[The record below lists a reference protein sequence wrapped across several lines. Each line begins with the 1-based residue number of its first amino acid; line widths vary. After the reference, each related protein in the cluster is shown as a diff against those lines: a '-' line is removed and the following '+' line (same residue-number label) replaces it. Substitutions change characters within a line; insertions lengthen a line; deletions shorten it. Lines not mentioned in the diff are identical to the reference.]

1 MKKEDKAIESTME
14 NITVGEKYKSFIE
27 NAGLGIVVFDRNGTH
42 LDVNPAFCGISGFE
56 KKELIGT
63 NFPSLYWPEHFA
75 RELENEMQQLIKTG
89 FLKTESCFRKK
100 NETIFP
106 VSLAGSLVQDQKER
120 SAEFILLVQDITDI
134 KRVERERKLTQEMLI
149 VVNKNLERKV
159 KERTAE
165 VKLLLKQKD
174 EFIEMLGHDL
184 KNPLTPLINL
194 IPILEKKITD
204 PDCQKI
210 LSVIHENAMYMKNL
224 VVNIIKLAKLDS
236 PNVAF
241 NFEEVNLREMVEYV
255 LERDMLLFQ
264 ENNIAVKN
272 ELHRD
277 IRVQVDKLRFYELF
291 DNVLNNSVKYSP
303 DGGTIVINSEKQN
316 NSFVQISIK
325 DEGIGM
331 TREQLEHVFDDFYK
345 ADSSRHD
352 FSSSGLGMSICKRI
366 VEKHGGQIRAESLG
380 LGKGTTM
387 FFNLPVMAKNK
398 ILNKGK

>member
-1 MKKEDKAIESTME
+1 LK
-14 NITVGEKYKSFIE
+14 
-27 NAGLGIVVFDRNGTH
+27 
-42 LDVNPAFCGISGFE
+42 

-75 RELENEMQQLIKTG
+75 RELENEMQQLTKTG
-89 FLKTESCFRKK
+89 FLKTESYFRKK

-106 VSLAGSLVQDQKER
+106 VSLAGSLVQNQKEE
-120 SAEFILLVQDITDI
+120 STEFILLVQDITDI
-134 KRVERERKLTQEMLI
+134 KRAERERKLAQEMLI
-149 VVNKNLERKV
+149 AVNRNLEKKV
-159 KERTAE
+159 KEKTAE
-165 VKLLLKQKD
+165 INLLLKQKD
-174 EFIEMLGHDL
+174 EFIKMLGHDL
-184 KNPLTPLINL
+184 KNPLNPLVNL

-204 PDCQKI
+204 PDCQEM
-210 LSVIHENAMYMKNL
+210 LSVIHENAVYMQNL
-224 VVNIIKLAKLDS
+224 VVNTIKLAKLDS

-241 NFEEVNLREMVEYV
+241 NFEEVNLREMVEHV
-255 LERDMLLFQ
+255 LERNKLLFQ

-277 IRVQVDKLRFYELF
+277 TRVQVDKLRFYELF

-316 NSFVQISIK
+316 NGFVQISIK

-331 TREQLEHVFDDFYK
+331 TREQLEHMFDDFYK

-352 FSSSGLGMSICKRI
+352 FNSSGLGMSICKRI
-366 VEKHGGQIRAESLG
+366 VENHGGQIRVESPG

-387 FFNLPVMAKNK
+387 FFNLPVD
-398 ILNKGK
+398 GKEEDI

>member
-1 MKKEDKAIESTME
+1 MGEVRKSIAVSD
-14 NITVGEKYKSFIE
+14 EKYKSFIE
-27 NAGLGIVVFDRNGTH
+27 NAGLSIVVFDRCGTH
-42 LDVNPAFCGISGFE
+42 LDVNPAFCGVTGFE

-89 FLKTESCFRKK
+89 FLKTESYFRKK

-134 KRVERERKLTQEMLI
+134 KRAERERKLTQEMLI
-149 VVNKNLERKV
+149 ATNKNLERKV
-159 KERTAE
+159 KEKTAE
-165 VKLLLKQKD
+165 IKLLLKQKD
-174 EFIEMLGHDL
+174 EFIKMLGHDL
-184 KNPLTPLINL
+184 KNPLNPLINL

-210 LSVIHENAMYMKNL
+210 LSVIHENAVYMQNL
-224 VVNIIKLAKLDS
+224 VVNTIKLARLDS

-255 LERDMLLFQ
+255 LERNKLLFQ

-291 DNVLNNSVKYSP
+291 DNLLSNSVNYSP

-316 NSFVQISIK
+316 NGFVQISIK

-331 TREQLEHVFDDFYK
+331 TREQLEHMFDDFYK
-345 ADSSRHD
+345 ADPSRHD
-352 FSSSGLGMSICKRI
+352 FSSSGLGISICKRI
-366 VEKHGGQIRAESLG
+366 VENHGGQIRAESPG

-387 FFNLPVMAKNK
+387 FFNLPVDG
-398 ILNKGK
+398 KGEDIEQTK

>member
-1 MKKEDKAIESTME
+1 MGEVRKSIAVSD
-14 NITVGEKYKSFIE
+14 EKYKSFIE
-27 NAGLGIVVFDRNGTH
+27 NAGLSVVVFDRCGTH
-42 LDVNPAFCGISGFE
+42 LDVNPAFCGVTGFE

-63 NFPSLYWPEHFA
+63 NFPSVYWPEHFA
-75 RELENEMQQLIKTG
+75 RELENGMQQLIKTG
-89 FLKTESCFRKK
+89 VLKTESYFRKK

-134 KRVERERKLTQEMLI
+134 KRAERERKLTQEMLI
-149 VVNKNLERKV
+149 ATNKNLERKV
-159 KERTAE
+159 KEKTAE
-165 VKLLLKQKD
+165 IKLLLKQKD
-174 EFIEMLGHDL
+174 EFIKMLSHDL
-184 KNPLTPLINL
+184 KNPLNPLINL

-210 LSVIHENAMYMKNL
+210 LSVIHENAVYMQNL
-224 VVNIIKLAKLDS
+224 VVNTIKLAKLDS
-236 PNVAF
+236 LNVAF
-241 NFEEVNLREMVEYV
+241 NFVEVNLREMVESV
-255 LERDMLLFQ
+255 LERNKLLFQ

-291 DNVLNNSVKYSP
+291 DNSLSNSVKYSP

-316 NSFVQISIK
+316 NGFVQISIK

-331 TREQLEHVFDDFYK
+331 TREQLEHMFDDFYK
-345 ADSSRHD
+345 ADPSRHD
-352 FSSSGLGMSICKRI
+352 FSSSGLGISICKRI
-366 VEKHGGQIRAESLG
+366 VENHGGQIRAESPG

-387 FFNLPVMAKNK
+387 FFNLPVD
-398 ILNKGK
+398 GKEEDIEQTK

>member
-1 MKKEDKAIESTME
+1 MGEVRKSIAVSD
-14 NITVGEKYKSFIE
+14 EKYKSFIE
-27 NAGLGIVVFDRNGTH
+27 NAGLSIVVFDRCGTH
-42 LDVNPAFCGISGFE
+42 LDVNPAFCGVTGFE

-89 FLKTESCFRKK
+89 FLKTESYFRKK

-106 VSLAGSLVQDQKER
+106 VSLAGSLIQDQKER

-134 KRVERERKLTQEMLI
+134 KRAERERKLAQEMLI
-149 VVNKNLERKV
+149 AVNKNLEKKV
-159 KERTAE
+159 KEKTAE
-165 VKLLLKQKD
+165 INLLLKQKD
-174 EFIEMLGHDL
+174 GFIKMLGHDL
-184 KNPLTPLINL
+184 KNPLNPLINL

-204 PDCQKI
+204 PDCQKM
-210 LSVIHENAMYMKNL
+210 LSVIHENAVYMQDL
-224 VVNIIKLAKLDS
+224 VVNTIKLAKLDS

-241 NFEEVNLREMVEYV
+241 NFEEVNLREIVEYV
-255 LERDMLLFQ
+255 LERNKLLFQ

-291 DNVLNNSVKYSP
+291 DNVLNNSVNYSP

-316 NSFVQISIK
+316 NGFVQISIK

-331 TREQLEHVFDDFYK
+331 TREQLEHMFDDFYK
-345 ADSSRHD
+345 ADPSRHD

-366 VEKHGGQIRAESLG
+366 VENHGGQIWAESPG
-380 LGKGTTM
+380 LGKGTAM
-387 FFNLPVMAKNK
+387 FFNLPVD
-398 ILNKGK
+398 GKEEDIEQTK

>member
-1 MKKEDKAIESTME
+1 MGEVRKSIAVSD
-14 NITVGEKYKSFIE
+14 EKYKSFIE
-27 NAGLGIVVFDRNGTH
+27 NAGLGVVVFDRNGTH
-42 LDVNPAFCGISGFE
+42 LDINPAFCGISGFE

-89 FLKTESCFRKK
+89 VLKTESCFRKK

-204 PDCQKI
+204 PDCQKM

-255 LERDMLLFQ
+255 LERNMILFQ

-316 NSFVQISIK
+316 NGFVQISIK

-352 FSSSGLGMSICKRI
+352 FSSSGLGTSICKRI
-366 VEKHGGQIRAESLG
+366 VEKHDGQIWAESLG

-387 FFNLPVMAKNK
+387 FFNLPVD
-398 ILNKGK
+398 GKE

>member
-1 MKKEDKAIESTME
+1 MGEVRKSIAVSD
-14 NITVGEKYKSFIE
+14 EKYKSFIE
-27 NAGLGIVVFDRNGTH
+27 NAGLSIVVFDRCGTH
-42 LDVNPAFCGISGFE
+42 LDVNPAFCGVTGFE

-75 RELENEMQQLIKTG
+75 RELENGMQQLIKTG
-89 FLKTESCFRKK
+89 FLKTESYFRKK

-134 KRVERERKLTQEMLI
+134 KRAERERKLTQEMLI
-149 VVNKNLERKV
+149 ATNKNLERKV
-159 KERTAE
+159 KEKTAE
-165 VKLLLKQKD
+165 IKLLLKQKD
-174 EFIEMLGHDL
+174 EFIKMLSHDL
-184 KNPLTPLINL
+184 KNPLSPLINL

-210 LSVIHENAMYMKNL
+210 LSVIHENAVYMQNL
-224 VVNIIKLAKLDS
+224 VVNTIKLAKLDS
-236 PNVAF
+236 LNVAF

-255 LERDMLLFQ
+255 LERNKLLFQ

-291 DNVLNNSVKYSP
+291 DNVLSNSVKYSP

-316 NSFVQISIK
+316 NGFVQISIK

-331 TREQLEHVFDDFYK
+331 TREQLEHMFDDFYK
-345 ADSSRHD
+345 ADPSRHD

-366 VEKHGGQIRAESLG
+366 VENHGGQIWAESPG
-380 LGKGTTM
+380 LGKGTAM
-387 FFNLPVMAKNK
+387 FFNLPVD
-398 ILNKGK
+398 GKEEDIEQTK

>member
-1 MKKEDKAIESTME
+1 MGEVRKSIAVSD
-14 NITVGEKYKSFIE
+14 EKYKSFIE
-27 NAGLGIVVFDRNGTH
+27 NAGLSIVVFDRCGTH
-42 LDVNPAFCGISGFE
+42 LDVNPAFCGVTGFE

-75 RELENEMQQLIKTG
+75 RELENGMQQLIKTG
-89 FLKTESCFRKK
+89 FLKTESYFRKK

-134 KRVERERKLTQEMLI
+134 KRAERERKLTQEMLI
-149 VVNKNLERKV
+149 ATNKNLERKV
-159 KERTAE
+159 KEKTAE
-165 VKLLLKQKD
+165 IKLLLKQKD
-174 EFIEMLGHDL
+174 EFIKMLSHDL
-184 KNPLTPLINL
+184 KNPLNPLINL

-210 LSVIHENAMYMKNL
+210 LSVIHENAVYMQNL
-224 VVNIIKLAKLDS
+224 VVNTIKLAKLDS
-236 PNVAF
+236 LNVAF
-241 NFEEVNLREMVEYV
+241 NFEEVNLREMAESV
-255 LERDMLLFQ
+255 LERNKLLFQ

-291 DNVLNNSVKYSP
+291 DNVLSNSVKYSP

-316 NSFVQISIK
+316 NGFVQISIK

-331 TREQLEHVFDDFYK
+331 TREQLEHMFDDFYK
-345 ADSSRHD
+345 ADPSRHD

-366 VEKHGGQIRAESLG
+366 VENHGGQIWAESPG
-380 LGKGTTM
+380 LGKGTAM
-387 FFNLPVMAKNK
+387 FFNLPVD
-398 ILNKGK
+398 GKEEDIEQTK